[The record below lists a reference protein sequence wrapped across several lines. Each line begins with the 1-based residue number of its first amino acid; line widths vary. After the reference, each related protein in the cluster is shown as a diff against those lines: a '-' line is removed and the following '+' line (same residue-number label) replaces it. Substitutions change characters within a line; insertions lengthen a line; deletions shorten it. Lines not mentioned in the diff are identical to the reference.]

1 MLNKILR
8 SNYEKAVNNYVDTFI
23 VKHFEDIQVEYYWI
37 AQEVGGILCVND
49 YFINFLDIVND
60 IDNNVPKNTIFDYL
74 EYSKKVYEYTHIKIN
89 YKSYLNGYR
98 VNGLD
103 DIEKTKENLNSL
115 IKTAQQDYET
125 KSFVG

>member
-23 VKHFEDIQVEYYWI
+23 VKHFEDTQVEYYWV

-60 IDNNVPKNTIFDYL
+60 IDNNVPKNIIFDYL
-74 EYSKKVYEYTHIKIN
+74 EYSEKVYEYTHIKIN

-103 DIEKTKENLNSL
+103 NIEKIKENLNSL

-125 KSFVG
+125 EGFVG